1 MAKYKKQFKI
11 AIPEC
16 CHKQLTKAIENQPP
30 TFKFE
35 IESFYGTIYDISSN
49 LSERSNLMTPLS
61 SKILQNKYGESYRDV
76 LDYLNEHNIIIE
88 NRQFKDA
95 ECRKFG
101 FHNSSTE
108 LKRMTTVSIDLKTSY
123 GRYVKKR
130 HNEEQKAAKWKAEH
144 FKALRKAFY
153 ALKIDH
159 QNAIH
164 ELESIKDSLS
174 EGQYMSIY
182 SGIVNLSSGNSIL
195 RFFGRNKTNYRVDSN
210 ITSLKSYFKKF
221 IISDSILHQLDL
233 NNSQPVLFNIVLNLV
248 IKYSF
253 LELNNKSSTAT
264 LFYGNKVL
272 KHLVIQCGKGFKG
285 NQKLVGLLQ
294 SEIDEYRFHTSNGR
308 WYEHLAE
315 VYNSYYDTNFFTR
328 DKAKSMWMALAYS
341 SNQSKNYNVVK
352 KAFEEKYP
360 CIAKIM
366 RQFKKNKHSDLAVTL
381 QKIESYIFI
390 DQIVPQLI
398 SKEIIPI
405 TIHDSIIIADHQK
418 AESEEIMKNVLQQN
432 LGFTPIIQSEK
443 LIDLEFKPKQKALDI
458 AAEVNELHKKRIAK
472 LLKEK

>member
-11 AIPEC
+11 AIPERC
-16 CHKQLTKAIENQPP
+16 YNQLTKAIEKKAP

-35 IESFYGTIYDISSN
+35 LESFYGILYDISSN
-49 LSERSNLMTPLS
+49 LSESSNLMTPLS
-61 SKILQNKYGESYRDV
+61 STILQKKYGESYRAV
-76 LDYLNEHNIIIE
+76 LDYLYEHNIITE

-101 FHNSSTE
+101 FQNSYTE
-108 LKRMTTVSIDLKTSY
+108 LKRMTTVSIDLKTSL
-123 GRYVKKR
+123 GRYVKNR

-144 FKALRKAFY
+144 LKALRKTFY

-159 QNAIH
+159 QNAI
-164 ELESIKDSLS
+164 EVLESIKDSLT

-221 IISDSILHQLDL
+221 IIADSILHQLDL
-233 NNSQPVLFNIVLNLV
+233 KNSQPVLFNIVLNLV

-253 LELNNKSSTAT
+253 QELNNKSSTAT

-272 KHLVIQCGKGFKG
+272 KHLVIECGKGFKG

-294 SEIDEYRFHTSNGR
+294 TEIDEYRLYTSNGS

-315 VYNSYYDTNFFTR
+315 VYNSYYETNYFDR

-341 SNQSKNYNVVK
+341 SNHSKNYNVVK

-366 RQFKKNKHSDLAVTL
+366 RKFKKIKHSDLAVIL
-381 QKIESYIFI
+381 QKIESNIFI

-418 AESEEIMKNVLQQN
+418 AESEEIMKNVLHQN
-432 LGFTPIIQSEK
+432 LGFAPIIQSEK

-458 AAEVNELHKKRIAK
+458 ASEVNELHKKRIAK
-472 LLKEK
+472 LLKGK